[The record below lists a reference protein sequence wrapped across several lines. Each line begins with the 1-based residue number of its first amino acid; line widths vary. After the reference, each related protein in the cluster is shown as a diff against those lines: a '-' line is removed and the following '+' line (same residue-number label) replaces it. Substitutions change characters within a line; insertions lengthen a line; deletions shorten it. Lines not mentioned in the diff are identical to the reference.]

1 MDLET
6 NRALPAGEIS
16 PKSGGHRGGGKH
28 GQRGVLEAEG
38 SFLGV
43 FRSVKRAK
51 TRQLGLVA
59 LV

>member
-6 NRALPAGEIS
+6 NRAQEGKFRPSLE
-16 PKSGGHRGGGKH
+16 GHRGGGKH

-43 FRSVKRAK
+43 FRSVERAK